1 MRILIKNCAV
11 LPMTGP
17 KEYIARG
24 YIRIEQNLIKAVGPM
39 EELVNSELPS
49 GVSVPADFAVIDG
62 SGKVALPGLINT
74 HTHAAMT
81 LFRSY
86 ADDMPLMPWL
96 EQKIF
101 PAEAR
106 LEAEDVFWGTM
117 LANLEMLRFG
127 TTCFADMYFF
137 MDETAKAVEISGLR
151 ACLSRGLVGVNPNGL
166 ESLAEGMDF
175 VKNWQGKAQ
184 GRITTRLGPHAPYTC
199 PADYL
204 QKVLTASDQLG
215 VGLHMHLAETAG
227 EVQQL
232 IDSTGLNPIQW
243 MENLGAFQRPVL
255 AAHCVHVTPEDLEI
269 LAQRQVGVAHN
280 PESNMKLASGVAP
293 IPRMLEKGI
302 TVGLGTDGAASN
314 NNLDLFQ
321 EMHSAALLHKVFN
334 QDPTVLPAYSVLEMA
349 TVGGAHCLGL
359 EQEIGQLKP
368 GYKADVILIDLNKP
382 HLCPRH
388 DLAAHLVY
396 AALASDVHTV
406 IVDGKILMQ
415 AGQVLNLREKEI
427 MQQVEARAGRLTAG
441 L

>member
-17 KEYIARG
+17 KEYIAEG
-24 YIRIEQNLIKAVGPM
+24 YVRIEDNVIKAVGSM
-39 EELVNSELPS
+39 EELNKS
-49 GVSVPADFAVIDG
+49 GQLSAEVPADFTVIEGD
-62 SGKVALPGLINT
+62 GKVAMPGLINT

-81 LFRSY
+81 LFRGY

-96 EQKIF
+96 EEKIF
-101 PAEAR
+101 PAESR
-106 LEAEDVFWGTM
+106 LQAEDVFWGTM

-127 TTCFADMYFF
+127 TTFFADMYFF
-137 MDETAKAVEISGLR
+137 MDEVAKAVEISGMR
-151 ACLSRGLVGVNPNGL
+151 ACLSRGLVGVAPNGL
-166 ESLAEGMDF
+166 ESLEQGISF
-175 VKNWQGKAQ
+175 VKNWQGQAQ

-204 QKVLTASDQLG
+204 QKVVAASDQLG

-232 IDSTGLNPIQW
+232 IDAASLNPIQW
-243 MENLGAFQRPVL
+243 MENLGAFERPVL
-255 AAHCVHVTPEDLEI
+255 AAHCVHVTPQDLEI
-269 LAQRQVGVAHN
+269 LARRAVGVAHN

-293 IPRMLEKGI
+293 VPQMLARGV

-314 NNLDLFQ
+314 NNLDMFQ
-321 EMHSAALLHKVFN
+321 EMRSAALLHKVIT
-334 QDPTVLPAYSVLEMA
+334 QDPTVLPAYQVLEMA
-349 TVGGAHCLGL
+349 TAGGARCLGL
-359 EQEIGQLKP
+359 DQEIGQLKP
-368 GYKADVILIDLNKP
+368 GYKADVILVDLNKP

-415 AGQVLNLREKEI
+415 AGQILTLPEKDI
-427 MQQVEARAGRLTAG
+427 MEKVEERARKLVAG

>member
-17 KEYIARG
+17 KDYIAEG
-24 YIRIEQNLIKAVGPM
+24 YIRIEQNLIKAIGSM
-39 EELVNSELPS
+39 EELNNNGQLSAE
-49 GVSVPADFAVIDG
+49 VPADFTVIEG

-81 LFRSY
+81 LFRGY

-96 EQKIF
+96 EEKIF

-106 LEAEDVFWGTM
+106 LEPEDVFWGTM

-137 MDETAKAVEISGLR
+137 MDEVAKTVEISGMR
-151 ACLSRGLVGVNPNGL
+151 ACLARGLVGVTPSGL
-166 ESLAEGMDF
+166 ESLEQGVAF
-175 VKNWQGKAQ
+175 AKNWQGQAQ

-199 PADYL
+199 PAEYL
-204 QKVLTASDQLG
+204 KKVVAASDQLG

-227 EVQQL
+227 EVQDL
-232 IDSTGLNPIQW
+232 VDATGLNPIQW

-255 AAHCVHVTPEDLEI
+255 AAHCVHVTSEDLEI
-269 LAQRQVGVAHN
+269 LARHAVGVAHN

-293 IPRMLEKGI
+293 VPQMLLRGV

-321 EMHSAALLHKVFN
+321 EMRSAALLHKVFT
-334 QDPTVLPAYSVLEMA
+334 QDPTVLPAYQVLEMA
-349 TVGGAHCLGL
+349 TAGGARCLGL
-359 EQEIGQLKP
+359 DQEIGQLKP
-368 GYKADVILIDLNKP
+368 GYKADVILVDLNKP

-406 IVDGKILMQ
+406 IADGKILMQ
-415 AGQVLNLREKEI
+415 AGQILTLREKEI
-427 MQQVEARAGRLTAG
+427 MEQVEARAKRLVAG

>member
-17 KEYIARG
+17 KDYIAEG
-24 YIRIEQNLIKAVGPM
+24 YIRIEQNLIKAIGSM
-39 EELVNSELPS
+39 EELNNNGQLSAE
-49 GVSVPADFAVIDG
+49 VPADFTVIEG

-81 LFRSY
+81 LFRGY

-96 EQKIF
+96 EEKIF

-106 LEAEDVFWGTM
+106 LEPEDVFWGTM

-137 MDETAKAVEISGLR
+137 MDEVAKTVEISGMR
-151 ACLSRGLVGVNPNGL
+151 ACLARGLVGVTPSGL
-166 ESLAEGMDF
+166 ESLEQGVAF
-175 VKNWQGKAQ
+175 AKNWQGQAQ

-199 PADYL
+199 PAEYL
-204 QKVLTASDQLG
+204 KKVVAASDQLG

-227 EVQQL
+227 EVQDL
-232 IDSTGLNPIQW
+232 VDATGLNPIQW

-255 AAHCVHVTPEDLEI
+255 AAHCVHVTSEDLEI
-269 LAQRQVGVAHN
+269 LARHAVGVAHN

-293 IPRMLEKGI
+293 VPQMLLRGV

-321 EMHSAALLHKVFN
+321 EMRSAALLHKVFT
-334 QDPTVLPAYSVLEMA
+334 QDPTVLPAYQVLEMA
-349 TVGGAHCLGL
+349 TAGGARCLGL
-359 EQEIGQLKP
+359 DQEIGQLKP
-368 GYKADVILIDLNKP
+368 GYKADVILVDLNKP

-406 IVDGKILMQ
+406 IADGKILMQ
-415 AGQVLNLREKEI
+415 AGQILTLREKEI
-427 MQQVEARAGRLTAG
+427 MEQVEARARKLVAG